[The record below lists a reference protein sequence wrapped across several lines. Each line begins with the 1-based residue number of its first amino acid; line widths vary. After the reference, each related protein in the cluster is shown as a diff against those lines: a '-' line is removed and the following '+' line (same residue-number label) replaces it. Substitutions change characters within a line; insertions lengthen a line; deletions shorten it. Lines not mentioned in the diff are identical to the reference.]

1 MSFWKNF
8 KAKACAIDLEGQD
21 KEQVLTA
28 IVAHMIEGGALSERL
43 ERQALTA
50 LVARETQASTGVGMN
65 VAIPHVQLAGLEQAV
80 FGLSVHK
87 TGVPWAALD
96 GEPVH
101 LFFTV
106 LRPDRATP
114 NYDPTKHLEM
124 MRWVARLGRSGDFR
138 RFAIAA
144 RTKAELVDLLKEMA
158 HV

>member
-8 KAKACAIDLEGQD
+8 KAKACGIELEGREKD
-21 KEQVLTA
+21 QVLGE
-28 IVAHMIEGGALSERL
+28 IVAQMIAGGALSEKL

-50 LVARETQASTGVGMN
+50 LVARELQASTGVGMN

-80 FGLSVHK
+80 FTLSVHK
-87 TGVPWAALD
+87 AGVPWNALD

-114 NYDPTKHLEM
+114 AYDPTKHLEM
-124 MRWVARLGRSGDFR
+124 MRWIARLGRSGDFR

-144 RTKAELVDLLKEMA
+144 RTRPELLDLLKEMA